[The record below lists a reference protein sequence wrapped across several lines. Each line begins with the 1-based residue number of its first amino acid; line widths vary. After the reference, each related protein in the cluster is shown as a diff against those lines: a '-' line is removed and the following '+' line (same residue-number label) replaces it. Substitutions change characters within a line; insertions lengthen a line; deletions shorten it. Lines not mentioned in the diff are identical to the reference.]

1 MNDIYL
7 SHDQNEMIDR
17 FYKGPLREPLILYGP
32 IGSGKSTLALQILQ
46 KTHIIKIDS
55 SLIRNNTEIEKL
67 IESLS
72 KQSITLMFKNHKK
85 RSLLIDDIAIYY
97 KDDKRNYNYFMRILP
112 SLSKKIACILIADPY
127 LMRNRKFSK
136 ISELRLSLHREYY
149 LYYRLATS
157 ILDKNKISRDK
168 YDDIIYKSGGNL
180 HHLIRNIESRDIF
193 YDLEKATRKILKDR
207 MKPNDLIY
215 CCQGNDVALSLNLL
229 DNIQKLVP
237 ISRHKEIPKL
247 YKYAMDADAIET
259 HATKNHLWEMLDY
272 SLILGIYPYQ
282 KYRSPS
288 PPKINY
294 NCYLSKGIAQIASQK
309 TMAQDHSLIC
319 NVLCQYL
326 QKEREISKD
335 DTLLTNL
342 NASTVTKYLSLIGKY
357 YDIKN
362 SELSKSLMILL

>member
-1 MNDIYL
+1 MNDSYL
-7 SHDQNEMIDR
+7 SHDQNEIIDR

-32 IGSGKSTLALQILQ
+32 IGSGKSTLALQILE

-55 SLIRNNTEIEKL
+55 SLIRNNAEIEKL

-85 RSLLIDDIAIYY
+85 RSLIIDDITIYY
-97 KDDKRNYNYFMRILP
+97 KDDKRNYNYFMKILP
-112 SLSKKIACILIADPY
+112 SLSKKIACILIAEPY

-136 ISELRLSLHREYY
+136 ISKLRLSLHREYY

-157 ILDKNKISRDK
+157 ILDKNKISREK
-168 YDDIIYKSGGNL
+168 YDDIIYKSRGNL
-180 HHLIRNIESRDIF
+180 HHLIRDIESHDIF

-229 DNIQKLVP
+229 DNVDKIVP
-237 ISRHKEIPKL
+237 ISRHKEKPKL

-309 TMAQDHSLIC
+309 TMTQDHRLIC
-319 NVLCQYL
+319 NALCQYL
-326 QKEREISKD
+326 QKDRDISRD
-335 DTLLTNL
+335 DSLFAII
-342 NASTVTKYLSLIGKY
+342 NASTLTKYLSLIGKY

-362 SELSKSLMILL
+362 IELSKSLMILL